1 MDKNTVKV
9 NIYGSEYVIK
19 GDADTGHIEEISQFV
34 DQKMKEINKSGA
46 IKSPL
51 KVAIL
56 AALNIADEYFKT
68 RDEQKQQIESYETR
82 TQKLLK
88 SLSSGLK
95 EKDVPVPAEDKAEE
109 EEISLFSQK

>member
-19 GDADTGHIEEISQFV
+19 GDADTGHIEKISQFV
-34 DQKMKEINKSGA
+34 DQKMKEINKSGT

-68 RDEQKQQIESYETR
+68 RDEQKLQIESYESR
-82 TQKLLK
+82 AKKLLK
-88 SLSSGLK
+88 SLNAGVT
-95 EKDVPVPAEDKAEE
+95 EKSESVPVEDKE

>member
-1 MDKNTVKV
+1 VDKSTVKV

-19 GDADTGHIEEISQFV
+19 GDAQSDHIAKIADFV
-34 DQKMKEINKSGA
+34 DQKMQEINRSGS

-68 RDEQKQQIESYETR
+68 RDEQKNQIESYESR
-82 TQKLLK
+82 VQKLLDMIEDPPNDSVTEMTEESK
-88 SLSSGLK
+88 Q
-95 EKDVPVPAEDKAEE
+95 AEP
-109 EEISLFSQK
+109 ISLFSQPQ

>member
-68 RDEQKQQIESYETR
+68 RNEQKKQIASYEAR
-82 TQKLLK
+82 TQKLLR
-88 SLSSGLK
+88 SLSANLK
-95 EKDVPVPAEDKAEE
+95 EKEVPVPAEDKEE